1 MIFKFSVQKIRV
13 KREGVRLTF
22 ICHSFADSLNNN
34 DKTSSVM
41 DDFSA
46 IGWFGED
53 DDLLNEI
60 DNILLN
66 KRQRL
71 EKVVIACDK
80 LKQVNTN
87 LRVTIT

>member
-1 MIFKFSVQKIRV
+1 
-13 KREGVRLTF
+13 
-22 ICHSFADSLNNN
+22 
-34 DKTSSVM
+34 M